1 MGRGSSRDR
10 LWRRMGVRTC
20 EMTQLATYLE
30 YRRTVS
36 VGGSSSHSLEPYL
49 STCDGPGSEH
59 GMLS

>member
-1 MGRGSSRDR
+1 
-10 LWRRMGVRTC
+10 
-20 EMTQLATYLE
+20 MTQLATYLE